1 MQPRFEDYQQHI
13 AQLVQAAL
21 TAVNPQTAVSRHL
34 KRTGRRLTIG
44 SGNNASTFDLDH
56 GRLYLVSVGKAAVP
70 MAKAVLELLADAI
83 EGAVIVPKKGERNW
97 ATELGDWVLGERLRL
112 FPAAHPVSDAD
123 SVAAA
128 TLVFDLLAKTT
139 KNDLVL
145 FLISGGA
152 SALLTRPLLALG
164 DWQRLTDVLLASGCS
179 IQELNTV
186 RRHLDEVKGGGLAR
200 AAAPSA
206 CISLILSD
214 VVGNPLGAIGSGP
227 TVLASDSPADAL
239 NILQRYGVPEKM
251 ETAVWRRILLS
262 LHRANNQ
269 HETQLWPA
277 VNRHT
282 IVGDVRQAATAAMLR
297 AVQLGFVSDMLTT
310 HLEGEA
316 REVGR
321 VAAAIAR
328 DTQPGCCRILGG
340 ETTVTLRGKGIGGR
354 NQEVALAAAIALAGK
369 PRTVLASVA
378 TDGDDGPT
386 GAAGAVVTGETAV
399 FARQNQLDP
408 VTYLDNNDS
417 HTFFTRFDSHHL
429 SGHPAQTLIKTG
441 QTGTNVNDLIIIL
454 TYDQP

>member
-1 MQPRFEDYQQHI
+1 MQPRFEDYQQHV
-13 AQLVQAAL
+13 AQLVEAAL
-21 TAVNPQTAVSRHL
+21 TAVNPQTAVYRHL

-44 SGNNASTFDLDH
+44 SSNNASTFDLDH
-56 GRLYLVSVGKAAVP
+56 GHLYLVSVGKAAVP
-70 MAKAVLELLADAI
+70 MAKAVLELLADAVA
-83 EGAVIVPKKGERNW
+83 GAVIVPKKGERDW
-97 ATELGDWVLGERLRL
+97 ATELDDWVLGERLRL

-200 AAAPSA
+200 AAAPAA

-239 NILQRYGVPEKM
+239 NILQRQGVSEKI

-354 NQEVALAAAIALAGK
+354 NQETALAAAIALAGK

-408 VTYLDNNDS
+408 VAFLDNNDS
-417 HTFFTRFDSHHL
+417 YTFFTRFDNHHL
-429 SGHPAQTLIKTG
+429 SGHPARTLIKTG

-454 TYDQP
+454 TYNQQ